1 MKAPRWLVVV
11 LALMMALAACG
22 GDTPETGETGDT
34 AAATEDPGST
44 EAETTEPAAGPTTE
58 ATDGTTSGPT
68 TAGEASGETLRVGLA
83 VSLSGA
89 VADTGQKMLDGAQLW
104 VDEGNTILDRPVELV
119 VYDDESTPE
128 TSARLY
134 DRLIATDQVDLL
146 IGPYG
151 SGPAAA
157 VAEVADRHERFILMT
172 GAAASAIFEGSEMS
186 VQLMSPSI
194 HQPALP
200 LQLAAESGIETMAAA
215 GVDNPYGREVQDGA
229 IRYAEEYGIEVVHQE
244 VYEEE
249 PRDLS
254 SLILSMRSKS
264 PDLVYVGAYVPD
276 SILFT
281 RQAQEQGLEADM
293 FVLGATG
300 PTTPEFVESLGVVS
314 GHMMGTAQWHPQAP
328 YPGAAEFVELF
339 ESTHGED
346 VEVDYV
352 HATGYAGME
361 VLSLIAADAG
371 SLDDQALLEAAH
383 AAEYETLYGGFLL
396 DETGLQIAE
405 RGVVTQIQDG
415 EIVPVW
421 PEGSEWEPIIPAA
434 GWNEL

>member
-1 MKAPRWLVVV
+1 MTRSRWFALT
-11 LALMMALAACG
+11 LALVLGLTACG
-22 GDTPETGETGDT
+22 GGTSETEQTTAEAPASTTLQPAEEPSTTG
-34 AAATEDPGST
+34 AAAAPSTEPSEEPSPTGTGSEDP
-44 EAETTEPAAGPTTE
+44 
-58 ATDGTTSGPT
+58 
-68 TAGEASGETLRVGLA
+68 LRVGLA

-134 DRLIATDQVDLL
+134 DRLITTDDVDLL

-151 SGPAAA
+151 SGPGAA
-157 VAEVADRHERFILMT
+157 VAEVADRHERFVLMT
-172 GAAASAIFEGSEMS
+172 GAAASTIFLGSEMS

-194 HQPALP
+194 HQPGLP
-200 LQLAAESGIETMAAA
+200 IQLAADNGVTTMAVA

-229 IRYAEEYGIEVVHQE
+229 ILYAQENGIEVVHEE

-249 PRDLS
+249 ARDLS
-254 SLILSMRSKS
+254 SLVLNMRSKS

-276 SILFT
+276 AILFM
-281 RQAQEQGLEADM
+281 RQAQEQGLDAEM

-300 PTTPEFVESLGVVS
+300 PTTPEFVEALGPAAEHV
-314 GHMMGTAQWHPQAP
+314 MGTAQWHPQAP

-339 ESTHGED
+339 ETTYGED

-361 VLSLIAADAG
+361 VLSLIAEDAG
-371 SLDDQALLEAAH
+371 SLDDQAMLEAAH
-383 AAEYETLYGGFLL
+383 AADYETLYGGFRL
-396 DETGLQIAE
+396 DEDGLQIAE

-421 PEGSEWEPIIPAA
+421 PAGTEWEPVIPAP
-434 GWNEL
+434 GWNER